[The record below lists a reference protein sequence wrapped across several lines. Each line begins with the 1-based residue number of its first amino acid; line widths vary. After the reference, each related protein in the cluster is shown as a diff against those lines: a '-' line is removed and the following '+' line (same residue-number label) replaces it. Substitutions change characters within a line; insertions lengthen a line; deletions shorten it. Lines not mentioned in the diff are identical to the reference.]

1 MPSFVAQY
9 STDNHPKPEQ
19 AVSYFHLDPSNNRI
33 IQAGTE
39 HSSFAKTISLFL
51 KLTSLLRQILAQ
63 EKHPRAYFI
72 CFVRTTLAST
82 RCIVRWL
89 KLQPQQQQQFQR

>member
-1 MPSFVAQY
+1 MPSFVARY

-39 HSSFAKTISLFL
+39 HSSFTKNDILVLEINFSSTTILGAGKASSSLFY
-51 KLTSLLRQILAQ
+51 LLC
-63 EKHPRAYFI
+63 EDNFGKY
-72 CFVRTTLAST
+72 
-82 RCIVRWL
+82 
-89 KLQPQQQQQFQR
+89 